1 MPMPVMQVR
10 IMGVFVAERG
20 VAVPVC
26 MRLGD
31 GAVMVVSVMIVVAVE
46 MIVLEGI
53 MHVIM
58 LVALRQMQ
66 PKAEAH

>member
-10 IMGVFVAERG
+10 IMGVFVAERR

-31 GAVMVVSVMIVVAVE
+31 GAVMLMVVVIIMGVE
-46 MIVLEGI
+46 MIVLEGF
-53 MHVIM
+53 MQMIM

-66 PKAEAH
+66 P